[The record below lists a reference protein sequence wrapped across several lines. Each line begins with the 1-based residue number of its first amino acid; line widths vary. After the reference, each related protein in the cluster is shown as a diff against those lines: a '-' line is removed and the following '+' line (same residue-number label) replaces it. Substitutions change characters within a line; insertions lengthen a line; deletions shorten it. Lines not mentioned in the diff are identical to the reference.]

1 MKLHHNPASPFVRM
15 VVVTAHEAGL
25 IDDMELVSTGV
36 FLPHQPHEGVIGD
49 NPLGKIPALVLD
61 DGSTLFDSRVI
72 CEYLAAQAPGAG
84 LLPADGPERWR
95 CLTVEAVG
103 QGLCDAGVSLRYEMG
118 VRPAEFH
125 WDGWIDAQTARMDRV
140 FDALHD
146 VYFEDLGG
154 IDLGSL
160 TVAVALSYMDFR
172 FPDTD
177 WRRGRVKLADW
188 YAGMA
193 ERPSM
198 KATEP
203 YVL

>member
-15 VVVTAHEAGL
+15 VLVTAHEAGL
-25 IDDMELVSTGV
+25 ADRIEHVSTGV
-36 FLPHQPHEGVIGD
+36 FLPNQPHDGVIGD

-72 CEYLAAQAPGAG
+72 CEYLAARAPEAG
-84 LLPADGPERWR
+84 LLPADGADRWR
-95 CLTVEAVG
+95 CLTVQAVA
-103 QGLCDAGVSLRYEMG
+103 QGLADAGVSLRYETA

-125 WDGWIDAQTARMDRV
+125 WDGWIDAQTARMERV

-146 VYFEDLGG
+146 RYFDDLCG

-160 TVAVALSYMDFR
+160 SVAVALSYMDFR

-177 WRRGRVKLADW
+177 WRHGRVKLADW

-198 KATEP
+198 KETEP

>member
-1 MKLHHNPASPFVRM
+1 MKLHHNPASPFVRT

-25 IDDMELVSTGV
+25 IDRIELVSTGV
-36 FLPHQPHEGVIGD
+36 FLPHQPHDGVISD
-49 NPLGKIPALVLD
+49 SPLGKIPALVLD

-72 CEYLAAQAPGAG
+72 CEYLTAQAPEAG
-84 LLPADGPERWR
+84 LLPAEGPARWR
-95 CLTVEAVG
+95 CLTVQAVG
-103 QGLCDAGVSLRYEMG
+103 QGLADAGVSLRYETA
-118 VRPAEFH
+118 VRPEEFH
-125 WDGWIDAQTARMDRV
+125 WDGWINAQTARMERV

-177 WRRGRVKLADW
+177 WRKGRDKLAAW
-188 YAGMA
+188 HAEMA

-198 KATEP
+198 KASEP
-203 YVL
+203 EVL